1 MAEARKIDDVTEFLH
16 ASGGT
21 QWAVS
26 EISLHTL
33 AGKIYVSLCN
43 LLQKEEY
50 QET

>member
-1 MAEARKIDDVTEFLH
+1 MAGVRKLDDVTEFLQ

-26 EISLHTL
+26 EIILHTL
-33 AGKIYVSLCN
+33 AGKIYVTLCN
-43 LLQKEEY
+43 LLVKQEY